1 LTSQR
6 LDRSRTDRRFLE
18 QLPEEVQ
25 EWQERGIITPDQG
38 HAILDTYDV
47 PGVAQ
52 EARGRLVTV
61 LAVLGSILVGLGVI
75 LFFASNWQDIS
86 KEVKLALMLVGV
98 PTVYVVGY
106 WLRYHR
112 GYERAGTATIFLG
125 ALFYG
130 AAIHLVAQA
139 YNIPVNHP
147 NLFLFWFLGVI
158 PLAYV
163 IRSEVM
169 LGLGIGL
176 FLAAIGFRGQVWLEN
191 TDLIPFRAFPLYL
204 VLGLM
209 LYGLGKLQARFE
221 PTRVYS
227 RAYELVGLLIAFA
240 GLYLLSFRFWW
251 EELFDPSVLSN
262 YGVTIEFWVI
272 AGVASAVAV
281 VALIVTL
288 MARASQGLPLRTLPY
303 EAVAVLVLLAVAG
316 LVVFLP
322 LDSDLVYPL
331 LFNFLL
337 LVGIVGLIFLGYFR
351 GREVLINLALLFF
364 SIDVVTRYFE
374 FSFELLD
381 RSVVFIVAGVIL
393 LVGGFLLE
401 RGRRRVIG
409 QLRTQEAGNGS

>member
-1 LTSQR
+1 MTSQP

-18 QLPEEVQ
+18 HLPEEVQ
-25 EWQERGIITPDQG
+25 DWQERGIITPDQG
-38 HAILDTYDV
+38 RAILDTYDV
-47 PGVAQ
+47 PDVAQ
-52 EARGRLVTV
+52 EARSRLVTV

-75 LFFASNWQDIS
+75 LFFASNWQEIS

-98 PTVYVVGY
+98 PAVYVVGY

-112 GYERAGTATIFLG
+112 GYERAGTATILLG

-147 NLFLFWFLGVI
+147 NLILYWFLGVI

-163 IRSEVM
+163 IRSEAM
-169 LGLGIGL
+169 LVLAIGL
-176 FLAAIGFRGQVWLEN
+176 FLAAIGFRGQVWLLD
-191 TDLIPFRAFPLYL
+191 TDQIPFRAFPLYL

-209 LYGLGKLQARFE
+209 LYGMGKLQGRFE
-221 PTRVYS
+221 STRIYS
-227 RAYELVGLLIAFA
+227 RAYEIVGLLITFA

-251 EELFDPSVLSN
+251 EELSDSSVFSN
-262 YGVTIEFWVI
+262 YGVTIEFWLI
-272 AGVASAVAV
+272 AGVTSAVA
-281 VALIVTL
+281 ALGLIVTL
-288 MARASQGLPLRTLPY
+288 LVRASQELPLRTLPY
-303 EAVAVLVLLAVAG
+303 ETVAVLILLAVAG

-322 LDSDLVYPL
+322 LESDLVYPL

-351 GREVLINLALLFF
+351 GREVLINLALAFF
-364 SIDVVTRYFE
+364 IIDVITRYIE
-374 FSFELLD
+374 FSYRLLD

-409 QLRTQEAGNGS
+409 QLRTQEASHES

>member
-6 LDRSRTDRRFLE
+6 LDRARTDRRFLE
-18 QLPEEVQ
+18 HLPEEVQ
-25 EWQERGIITPDQG
+25 DWQERGIINPDQG
-38 HAILDTYDV
+38 RAILDTYDV
-47 PGVAQ
+47 PDVAQ

-61 LAVLGSILVGLGVI
+61 LAVLGSILVGLGII
-75 LFFASNWQDIS
+75 LFFASNWQEIH
-86 KEVKLALMLVGV
+86 KEVKLTLMLVGV

-112 GYERAGTATIFLG
+112 GYERAGTATILLG

-147 NLFLFWFLGVI
+147 NLVLYWFLGVI

-163 IRSEVM
+163 VRSDVM
-169 LGLGIGL
+169 LVLGIGL
-176 FLAAIGFRGQVWLEN
+176 FLAAIGFRGQVWLVD
-191 TDLIPFRAFPLYL
+191 TDLMPFRAFPLYL

-209 LYGLGKLQARFE
+209 LYGLGKLQGRFE
-221 PTRVYS
+221 STRVYS
-227 RAYELVGLLIAFA
+227 RAYELVGLLTVFA

-251 EELFDPSVLSN
+251 EELFDRSVLSN
-262 YGVTIEFWVI
+262 YGVTVEFWLI

-281 VALIVTL
+281 VSLTATMLT
-288 MARASQGLPLRTLPY
+288 RANQGLPLRTLPY
-303 EAVAVLVLLAVAG
+303 EAVAVLVLLVVAA
-316 LVVFLP
+316 LVVFLQP
-322 LDSDLVYPL
+322 DSDLVYPL

-337 LVGIVGLIFLGYFR
+337 LVGMVGLIFLGYFR
-351 GREVLINLALLFF
+351 GREVLINLALVFF

-381 RSVVFIVAGVIL
+381 RSVVFIVVGIIL
-393 LVGGFLLE
+393 LAGGFLLE

-409 QLRTQEAGNGS
+409 QLRTQEAGNES